1 MKLKKLSLFAGAVAV
16 AFSITPLAANAQVNS
31 NTNAPQRVSQATP
44 QQPPELKLSEQQ
56 INKINEIRST
66 TRNKI
71 QSVLTEQQRQKI
83 QTDLQAG
90 VNPQQ
95 VFASIQFTQQQQSQL
110 QNIMV
115 TSQKEMEGV
124 LTPQQKQTLEKW
136 RASQRSQLQKK

>member
-1 MKLKKLSLFAGAVAV
+1 MKLKKLSLLAGAFAV

-31 NTNAPQRVSQATP
+31 NTAPQRVSQATP
-44 QQPPELKLSEQQ
+44 QNPPELKLSEQQ
-56 INKINEIRST
+56 INKINEIRSS

-71 QSVLTEQQRQKI
+71 QNVLTPQQRQKI
-83 QTDLQAG
+83 ETDLQAG

-124 LTPQQKQTLEKW
+124 LTAQQKQTLEKW

>member
-1 MKLKKLSLFAGAVAV
+1 MKLKKLSLFAGAFAV
-16 AFSITPLAANAQVNS
+16 AFSITPLAANAQVNP
-31 NTNAPQRVSQATP
+31 NANAPQRVSQATP
-44 QQPPELKLSEQQ
+44 QNPPELKLSQQQ

-71 QSVLTEQQRQKI
+71 QNVLTPQQRQKI